1 MNERPLFGGIHLHPE
16 SNSLGFVV
24 QVPFLLSSIGFE
36 SAFSGS
42 QCVFFLQHH
51 GLLPATALPSK
62 LEGFRPF
69 ICLGWN
75 LIYDVWVVVSTIFYF
90 HPYLGKVSNLINI
103 FQLGWNHQLDDVHS
117 KCTCMIFEVLCLCNF
132 LCKRHTAVVV
142 ASVFLGLWVAINI
155 TPSKRDLLASWKVG
169 VYGLSFCHH
178 PSMELWVEQ
187 ACWKGEPFGSQ
198 VKPLLSA

>member
-16 SNSLGFVV
+16 SNSPGLIV

-36 SAFSGS
+36 SANVGM
-42 QCVFFLQHH
+42 CV
-51 GLLPATALPSK
+51 LPAASWAKQLLSSRISK
-62 LEGFRPF
+62 LEANPF

-75 LIYDVWVVVSTIFYF
+75 LIYDVWVVVSIIFYF

-103 FQLGWNHQLDDVHS
+103 FQLGWNHQPVIYDVHS

-142 ASVFLGLWVAINI
+142 ARVVLGLWVATNI
-155 TPSKRDLLASWKVG
+155 TPSKQDLLASWKVG
-169 VYGLSFCHH
+169 VYGISFCHH
-178 PSMELWVEQ
+178 R
-187 ACWKGEPFGSQ
+187 
-198 VKPLLSA
+198 